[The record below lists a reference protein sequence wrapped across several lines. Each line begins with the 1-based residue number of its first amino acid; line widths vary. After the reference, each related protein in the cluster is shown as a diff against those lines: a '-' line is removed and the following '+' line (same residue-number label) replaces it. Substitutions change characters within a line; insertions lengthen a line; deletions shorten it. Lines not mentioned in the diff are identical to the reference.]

1 MSVSYEERGRV
12 FGVAFLSRR
21 HVRVGVVDAET
32 AVTTAK
38 RVTDS
43 PAAQLGVVAR
53 VIITDGGDFTCFEWR
68 AGEGVTFPPRGT
80 EGRAP

>member
-1 MSVSYEERGRV
+1 MKSEGEFSVWRFFPDDTYDSACR
-12 FGVAFLSRR
+12 F
-21 HVRVGVVDAET
+21 VDAET

-43 PAAQLGVVAR
+43 PAAKLGVVVR

-80 EGRAP
+80 ERRAR